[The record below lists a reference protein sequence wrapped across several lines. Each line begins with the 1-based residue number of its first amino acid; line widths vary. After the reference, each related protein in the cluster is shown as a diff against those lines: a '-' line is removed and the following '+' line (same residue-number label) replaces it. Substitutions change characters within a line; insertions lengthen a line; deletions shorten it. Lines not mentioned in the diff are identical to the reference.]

1 MMNIPALIG
10 VPLNLD
16 ELKDGMLTVVDGFRS
31 EVLFEPTEEICEQT
45 SQRIREEEEQQKLM
59 QNLKGQENRT
69 LDGKTVNIYAN
80 IGNVSD
86 VGYVLE
92 NDAGGIGLF
101 RSEFLYLGRDNFP
114 TEALKF
120 YCGYLNSGKAEDYLL
135 QSLSSVLTST
145 VQDTENR
152 LARMDFKIA
161 VELSM
166 LAHMIAYHSESR
178 IDESVFRKLH
188 AKCVEEVRRLNGAVE
203 LNDAYKYQKRE
214 N

>member
-1 MMNIPALIG
+1 MGANEDKTKFSIRVDTQLLELADSCIGNGAARNRTELIG
-10 VPLNLD
+10 
-16 ELKDGMLTVVDGFRS
+16 
-31 EVLFEPTEEICEQT
+31 
-45 SQRIREEEEQQKLM
+45 
-59 QNLKGQENRT
+59 
-69 LDGKTVNIYAN
+69 
-80 IGNVSD
+80 
-86 VGYVLE
+86 
-92 NDAGGIGLF
+92 DALRF
-101 RSEFLYLGRDNFP
+101 YLG
-114 TEALKF
+114 
-120 YCGYLNSGKAEDYLL
+120 YLMAGKAEDYLL
-135 QSLSSVLTST
+135 QSLSSAVAGT
-145 VQDTENR
+145 VQDSENR

>member
-1 MMNIPALIG
+1 MAKGTGKVRAGFYVEKEILEMA
-10 VPLNLD
+10 
-16 ELKDGMLTVVDGFRS
+16 DGLLAEANVRSRNGF
-31 EVLFEPTEEICEQT
+31 VT
-45 SQRIREEEEQQKLM
+45 K
-59 QNLKGQENRT
+59 
-69 LDGKTVNIYAN
+69 
-80 IGNVSD
+80 
-86 VGYVLE
+86 
-92 NDAGGIGLF
+92 
-101 RSEFLYLGRDNFP
+101 
-114 TEALKF
+114 ALKF
-120 YCGYLNSGKAEDYLL
+120 YCGYLNSRKAENYLL
-135 QSLSSVLTST
+135 QSLSSVLAST

>member
-1 MMNIPALIG
+1 MAKGMTKVWAGFYVEKEILEMA
-10 VPLNLD
+10 
-16 ELKDGMLTVVDGFRS
+16 DGLLAEANVRSRNGF
-31 EVLFEPTEEICEQT
+31 VT
-45 SQRIREEEEQQKLM
+45 K
-59 QNLKGQENRT
+59 
-69 LDGKTVNIYAN
+69 
-80 IGNVSD
+80 
-86 VGYVLE
+86 
-92 NDAGGIGLF
+92 
-101 RSEFLYLGRDNFP
+101 
-114 TEALKF
+114 ALKF
-120 YCGYLNSGKAEDYLL
+120 YCGYLNSRKAENYLL

>member
-1 MMNIPALIG
+1 MAKGMTKVRAGFYVEKEILEMA
-10 VPLNLD
+10 
-16 ELKDGMLTVVDGFRS
+16 DGLLAEANVRSRNGF
-31 EVLFEPTEEICEQT
+31 VT
-45 SQRIREEEEQQKLM
+45 K
-59 QNLKGQENRT
+59 
-69 LDGKTVNIYAN
+69 
-80 IGNVSD
+80 
-86 VGYVLE
+86 
-92 NDAGGIGLF
+92 
-101 RSEFLYLGRDNFP
+101 
-114 TEALKF
+114 ALKF
-120 YCGYLNSGKAEDYLL
+120 YCGYLNSRKAENYLL

-145 VQDTENR
+145 LQDTENR

>member
-1 MMNIPALIG
+1 MPCKGTAKVRAGFYVEKEILEMA
-10 VPLNLD
+10 
-16 ELKDGMLTVVDGFRS
+16 DGLLAEANVRSRNGF
-31 EVLFEPTEEICEQT
+31 VT
-45 SQRIREEEEQQKLM
+45 K
-59 QNLKGQENRT
+59 
-69 LDGKTVNIYAN
+69 
-80 IGNVSD
+80 
-86 VGYVLE
+86 
-92 NDAGGIGLF
+92 
-101 RSEFLYLGRDNFP
+101 
-114 TEALKF
+114 ALKF
-120 YCGYLNSGKAEDYLL
+120 YCGYLNSRKAENYLL

-145 VQDTENR
+145 LQDTENR